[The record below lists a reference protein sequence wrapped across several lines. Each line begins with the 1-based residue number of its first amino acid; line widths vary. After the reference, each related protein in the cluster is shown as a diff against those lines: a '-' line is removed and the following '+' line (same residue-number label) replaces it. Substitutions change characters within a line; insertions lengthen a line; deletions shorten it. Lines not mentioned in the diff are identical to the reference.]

1 MCGRFSVNID
11 YEELKERYPNHNVT
25 PVKPFFNF
33 APTMQLPV
41 IINEDIINMKWGL
54 IPSWA
59 KDNSFASKM
68 INARSETLLE
78 KPSFKNLVDT
88 NRCVIISNG
97 FYEWDTKTKSPY
109 FIYSTNNKIMAFGGL
124 YSAWINQSNET
135 IYTFTIITTEPNN
148 TLSKIHHRMPLI
160 LNEGDDI
167 KWINNSNN
175 YESVKDLIKSFDDYK
190 IDMYEIST
198 LVNSVKNDNSEIQSR
213 VNRLF

>member
-11 YEELKERYPNHNVT
+11 YEELKGRYPNHKVV

-41 IINEDIINMKWGL
+41 IINDGVINMKWGL

-88 NRCVIISNG
+88 NRCIIVSNG

-124 YSAWINQSNET
+124 YSSWTNQSNET
-135 IYTFTIITTEPNN
+135 IHTFTIITTEPNN

-175 YESVKDLIKSFDDYK
+175 YESVKDLIKSFEDYK

>member
-175 YESVKDLIKSFDDYK
+175 YESVKDLIKSFEDYK

>member
-11 YEELKERYPNHNVT
+11 YEELKARYPNHKVA

-41 IINEDIINMKWGL
+41 IINDGVINMKWGL

-124 YSAWINQSNET
+124 YSSWINQSNET

-175 YESVKDLIKSFDDYK
+175 YESVKDLIKSFEDHK

>member
-88 NRCVIISNG
+88 NRCIIISNG

-175 YESVKDLIKSFDDYK
+175 YESVKDLIKSFEDYK